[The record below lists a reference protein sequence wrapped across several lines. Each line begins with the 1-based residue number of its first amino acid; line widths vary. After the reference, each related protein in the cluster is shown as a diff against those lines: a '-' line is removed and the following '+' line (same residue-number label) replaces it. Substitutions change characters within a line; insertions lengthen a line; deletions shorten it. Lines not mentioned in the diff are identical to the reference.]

1 MKKWFFLSLL
11 SMGLMLGAC
20 KKSKTAGC
28 TAVQSTLVATSAE
41 IDSLSSYLAH
51 HSIVATQHASG
62 VFYTIDS
69 LGTGLN
75 PGICS
80 AISATY
86 SGYLLGNPVP
96 FQSYLDSAGVTFTVT
111 DLIVGWQRVM
121 PLLKVGGGMTIYIPP
136 SLGYGS
142 VDKRNG
148 DGDIIVPHDSY
159 LKFNIHLV
167 DLY

>member
-1 MKKWFFLSLL
+1 MKKWFFLLL
-11 SMGLMLGAC
+11 TGVVLFLGAC

-28 TAVQSTLVATSAE
+28 TATESTLVATAAE
-41 IDSLSSYLAH
+41 IDSLSSYINH
-51 HSIVATQHASG
+51 NSIIAAQDASG

-69 LGTGLN
+69 LGTGLA

-80 AISATY
+80 AVAVTY

-96 FQSYLDSAGVTFTVT
+96 FQTYLDTAGVTLTVT
-111 DLIVGWQRVM
+111 DLIIGWQKVM
-121 PLLKVGGGMTIYIPP
+121 PRLKVGGGMTIYIPP

-142 VDKRNG
+142 ADKRNP

-159 LKFNIHLV
+159 LKFNIHLIGV
-167 DLY
+167 Y